1 MNKIQVAVLAEGHQ
15 SPGGMMM
22 FLARL
27 TQRGHNIKSMDDLLA
42 MYDKAVKTDPAVTSE
57 EGIARREKLL
67 RTVASLPHGTITRF
81 APITVA
87 IVGASRRFLAQART
101 HQVGM
106 TYVSASLQ
114 YSDYSDQAD
123 FVVPYEM
130 LGSEPN
136 ELEARRV
143 YLKSCTR
150 DMNNYKYFIEE
161 CGMSNDTAGYAAPQ
175 GLRNILIMQG
185 NNESWA
191 HFIRMRSCRRN
202 TTETRFVALKIWEE
216 LLKTTDG
223 CSMFGKL
230 GPDCV
235 TGMCREGEFS
245 CGRLMQ
251 GSPSKILIQDFP
263 LLYEETFVD
272 IPDYPGYKV
281 SNLGRFFSTIS
292 NKYLKL
298 SINSRGYAQLNLG
311 AGKTVSAHVIVA
323 NAFIPN
329 PMNKPC
335 VNHKDHD
342 KTNPCAYNLEWVT
355 DSENVNYSKHL
366 YDSPKKRK
374 VDKFM
379 LDGTFMETFDSVSEA
394 GKSVGKP
401 HANISACCI
410 GTYQS
415 AYGFIWKYHEEV

>member
-27 TQRGHNIKSMDDLLA
+27 TQRGHNVKSMDDLLG
-42 MYDKAVKTDPAVTSE
+42 MYNKAVDVDPAVSTE
-57 EGIARREKLL
+57 EEIAKREKLL

-81 APITVA
+81 SPITVA

-101 HQVGM
+101 HQVGV

-130 LGSEPN
+130 LGTEPN

-191 HFIRMRSCRRN
+191 HFIRMRAC
-202 TTETRFVALKIWEE
+202 
-216 LLKTTDG
+216 
-223 CSMFGKL
+223 
-230 GPDCV
+230 
-235 TGMCREGEFS
+235 
-245 CGRLMQ
+245 
-251 GSPSKILIQDFP
+251 
-263 LLYEETFVD
+263 
-272 IPDYPGYKV
+272 
-281 SNLGRFFSTIS
+281 TIS
-292 NKYLKL
+292 
-298 SINSRGYAQLNLG
+298 
-311 AGKTVSAHVIVA
+311 
-323 NAFIPN
+323 
-329 PMNKPC
+329 
-335 VNHKDHD
+335 
-342 KTNPCAYNLEWVT
+342 
-355 DSENVNYSKHL
+355 
-366 YDSPKKRK
+366 
-374 VDKFM
+374 
-379 LDGTFMETFDSVSEA
+379 
-394 GKSVGKP
+394 
-401 HANISACCI
+401 
-410 GTYQS
+410 
-415 AYGFIWKYHEEV
+415 